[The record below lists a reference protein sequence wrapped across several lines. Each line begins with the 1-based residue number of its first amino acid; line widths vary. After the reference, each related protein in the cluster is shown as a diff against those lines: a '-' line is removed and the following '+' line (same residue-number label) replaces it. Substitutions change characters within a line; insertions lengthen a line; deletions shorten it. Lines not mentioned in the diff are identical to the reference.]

1 MSTKHSTNQLS
12 KNTTKP
18 LTIGL
23 IIDDSLDRPDG
34 VQQYV
39 LTLGAWLTSQG
50 HEVHYIT
57 STTERT
63 DLPNLHVLA
72 QSLGVKF
79 NGNRLR
85 VPLPASRGAIRELL
99 TRVKFDV
106 LHVQMPY
113 SPLLGGQVLSQAR
126 VYAPEAVRIAT
137 FHIFPDSALVEHG
150 SRVLALMQ
158 RRQYRELDDILSV
171 SEAAQRFSRV
181 IFGIDS
187 SVVPNGVAIDQFTDA
202 AHKHAPAGSRD
213 FTKPYTI
220 VFLGRLVER
229 KGCRQL
235 LRAVRAARHHL
246 PDQLVVRIGGRGPL
260 LQSLQ
265 LEAEELGI
273 RSFVDFEGFVAEE
286 DKAAFLASGDMIVLP
301 SLGGESFGISV
312 VEALAASRGPVLAGD
327 NPGYRTVMKNLPR
340 QLVRADDAE
349 GAFADKLVYFANV
362 RHTELDRIL
371 DAQHRQAEQFAINTV
386 GPHILATY
394 ERALQS
400 RTT

>member
-1 MSTKHSTNQLS
+1 MSTKHSTKQPS
-12 KNTTKP
+12 VSTARK
-18 LTIGL
+18 L
-23 IIDDSLDRPDG
+23 IIGFIVDDSLDRPDG

-39 LTLGAWLTSQG
+39 MTLGAWLTSQG

-72 QSLGVKF
+72 RSLGVKF

-85 VPLPASRGAIRELL
+85 VPLPASRAAIRDLL

-113 SPLLGGQVLSQAR
+113 SPLLGGQVLSMAR
-126 VYAPEAVRIAT
+126 VFAPQAVRIAT
-137 FHIFPDSALVEHG
+137 FHIFPDSALVEQG
-150 SRVLALMQ
+150 SRALALLQ
-158 RRQYRELDDILSV
+158 RRQYRELDSILSV

-181 IFGIDS
+181 VFGVDS
-187 SVVPNGVAIDQFTDA
+187 SVVPNGVAIDRFADTT
-202 AHKHAPAGSRD
+202 HKHAPTGSRD

-246 PDQLVVRIGGRGPL
+246 PEQLVVRIGGRGPL
-260 LQSLQ
+260 LQALQ

-273 RSFVDFEGFVAEE
+273 RSLVDFEGFVAEE
-286 DKAAFLASGDMIVLP
+286 DKAAFLASGDMVVLP

-349 GAFADKLVYFANV
+349 GAFADKLVYFANIPHADLG
-362 RHTELDRIL
+362 RTL
-371 DAQHRQAEQFAINTV
+371 DAQHRQAEQFAIGAV
-386 GPHILATY
+386 GPRVLAAY
-394 ERALQS
+394 QRALQS
-400 RTT
+400 RAA